1 MSTPITIDDI
11 YKLFQKSQEEFDR
24 RVVESKA
31 EADRS
36 FAEIEKRLSK
46 LEAGRSGVTNGKYF
60 DDLANKRDNFVED
73 ILVPSLCKLFVDKGM
88 NIQQTAQSVSSQR
101 HEKLTKIDIL
111 AVCEEHKVLLIEYQI
126 DSDENSIDEFI
137 EKLARFKVAFPHFK
151 DYQAYGVVAGIEIN
165 EGIDRYAYQKGL
177 FVIKPSGDSV
187 AIANDDDFKPVA
199 W

>member
-1 MSTPITIDDI
+1 MSTPVTIDDI

-73 ILVPSLCKLFVDKGM
+73 ILVPSLCKLFVDKGISI
-88 NIQQTAQSVSSQR
+88 IQ
-101 HEKLTKIDIL
+101 EIL
-111 AVCEEHKVLLIEYQI
+111 I
-126 DSDENSIDEFI
+126 
-137 EKLARFKVAFPHFK
+137 
-151 DYQAYGVVAGIEIN
+151 
-165 EGIDRYAYQKGL
+165 
-177 FVIKPSGDSV
+177 
-187 AIANDDDFKPVA
+187 
-199 W
+199 